1 MFRLLR
7 RLLSRYLICV
17 GLTAHVAALAGA
29 YWALGYFNVTPRQ
42 LVLKGLE
49 RAGIEAP
56 WVVSLIAPAPRYA
69 GRKFDGRIRETHP
82 RILLPELAGWRG
94 PGVSPYMAR
103 RLALYRRVGIDRPR
117 ARAKCGSSDG
127 LVLAACWI
135 MTGRRDAGARGTVKL
150 GRAKARIGA
159 RNRPVTIA
167 GFGSPWRFALA
178 YDLLF
183 NHPDFTP
190 EARRAAQSTL
200 RAVLDKMLAALD
212 GADLSLWHGRASVAA
227 EAWLVAVALGRE
239 TRDDAALTSRAQ
251 GHFLDA
257 MAGLGLTEAWPGG
270 YSYWINNRALM
281 MALGASAY
289 VNGLDGARQSASVK
303 RTITRAA
310 YWSVF
315 ATRPDNRIEGLGDEG
330 PRVDLKDETRRFI
343 DVVAQLSGDG
353 VLSAYSRYLE
363 RLHGRESYYRRYRWS
378 FALFNDPTVA
388 PARPIDTASLAP
400 LDRVLPRAMVF
411 GEAAFNQVY
420 MRSGWGPDATFV
432 SFRAGGSFSHHGH
445 YDAGHFTVFKGAPLA
460 INSSLYGAMFA
471 ENRINYA
478 IRTVA
483 KNTLLILRPGETQRP
498 NRMIPESF
506 AAGGQRLTLPTG
518 SALASVAD
526 WRANRQAGLGLDGGR
541 LRAFDTRRGVYSFV
555 SADLT
560 RAYNHPGRDD
570 GGGGGKVRRVV
581 RDLLYLHDDDVVLV
595 RDDVETTDAAYVK
608 KWLLHSVAK
617 PRVAGARVLRG
628 TADDGILES
637 DADLAVIENGGASLV
652 VRRFGPDD
660 AVIRLVG
667 GPGHRF
673 YVETDGDDS
682 VLDGRNMS
690 GGAVAKPWFDGGD
703 WRLEI
708 QPRAARLRDQ
718 FLVALAPGIG
728 PARLDAVEKVVLAEG
743 SARALATQGAVVVFT
758 DERATGEIAFAA
770 PGGQRRV
777 YLIGARPGIRVTL
790 TTGGVRRDATA
801 AGFAPVV
808 FDVELTAGEA
818 VRLRLDGAG
827 AS

>member
-1 MFRLLR
+1 MFRILR
-7 RLLSRYLICV
+7 RFLARYLICV

-29 YWALGYFNVTPRQ
+29 YWALKHYNVTPRQ

-49 RAGIEAP
+49 RADIEAP
-56 WVVSLIAPAPRYA
+56 WIVSLIAPAPRYA

-94 PGVSPYMAR
+94 PGVSPSMAR

-135 MTGRRDAGARGTVKL
+135 MTGNRDAGARGTVKL

-190 EARRAAQSTL
+190 EARHAAQSTL
-200 RAVLDKMLAALD
+200 RAVLDKILAALD

-289 VNGLDGARQSASVK
+289 VNGLDGARHAASVK

-310 YWSVF
+310 YWSVH

-343 DVVAQLSGDG
+343 DVVAQLSGDQ

-363 RLHGRESYYRRYRWS
+363 RLHGRESYYRGYRWS

-420 MRSGWGPDATFV
+420 MRSGWGPEATFV

-460 INSSLYGAMFA
+460 INSSLYGGMFA

-498 NRMIPESF
+498 SRKIPENF

-526 WRANRQAGLGLDGGR
+526 WRANREAGLGLDGGR
-541 LRAFDTRRGVYSFV
+541 LRAFDTRPGVYSFV

-570 GGGGGKVRRVV
+570 GGGGKVRRAV

-595 RDDVETTDAAYVK
+595 RDDVET
-608 KWLLHSVAK
+608 
-617 PRVAGARVLRG
+617 
-628 TADDGILES
+628 
-637 DADLAVIENGGASLV
+637 
-652 VRRFGPDD
+652 
-660 AVIRLVG
+660 
-667 GPGHRF
+667 
-673 YVETDGDDS
+673 DGDDS

-690 GGAVAKPWFDGGD
+690 GGAAAKPWFDGGD

-728 PARLDAVEKVVLAEG
+728 PARLDAVEKVALAEG

-790 TTGGVRRDATA
+790 TTGGIRRDATA

-808 FDVELTAGEA
+808 FDVELTAGET